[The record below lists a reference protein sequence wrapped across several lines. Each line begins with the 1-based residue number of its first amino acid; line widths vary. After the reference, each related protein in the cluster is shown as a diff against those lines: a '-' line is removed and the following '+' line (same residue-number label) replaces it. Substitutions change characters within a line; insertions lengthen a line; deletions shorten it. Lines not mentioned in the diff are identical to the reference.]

1 MYQLSHSEDFL
12 WDAQP
17 FAIWSSV
24 EPGIGI
30 TAVSLAT
37 LRPLFRSLRGNST
50 VSNEAKETGPRYTEN
65 PWLGLPKGARAELD
79 QFPLNTSSA
88 KHERF
93 VTDEEQQLGDLAPTM
108 GNSSRVE
115 AGPPRPSSKQAVKDW
130 WPTDGTV
137 ERPTGQRTMWLTD
150 DSREGSE
157 SASLD
162 EIAITRTIHV
172 SNWPL
177 KCNRT
182 KV

>member
-1 MYQLSHSEDFL
+1 VYQLSHSEDFL

-24 EPGIGI
+24 EPGLGI

-50 VSNEAKETGPRYTEN
+50 TSNEAKETGPRYNES
-65 PWLGLPKGARAELD
+65 PWLGLPKGSRAEVD
-79 QFPLNTSSA
+79 QFPFNISSG
-88 KHERF
+88 KSKRF
-93 VTDEEQQLGDLAPTM
+93 VADEEQQLRALAPTM

-115 AGPPRPSSKQAVKDW
+115 AGPPRPSSRQAVKDL
-130 WPTDGTV
+130 WPTDGTMD
-137 ERPTGQRTMWLTD
+137 PSTGQRTMWLTD

-157 SASLD
+157 AASLD